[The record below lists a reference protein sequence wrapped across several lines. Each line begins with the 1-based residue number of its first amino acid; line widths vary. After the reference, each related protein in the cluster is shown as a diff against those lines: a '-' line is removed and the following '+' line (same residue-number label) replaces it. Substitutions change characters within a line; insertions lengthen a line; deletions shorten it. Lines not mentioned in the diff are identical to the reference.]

1 MNFIL
6 KCLVVVLLLS
16 FIDATYNSGIGLN
29 AVRQIEALAIVETSI
44 RDQGW
49 E

>member
-6 KCLVVVLLLS
+6 KCLAVVLLLS
-16 FIDATYNSGIGLN
+16 FIDTTYNSGIGLK
-29 AVRQIEALAIVETSI
+29 AVRQVEALAIVETSI

>member
-6 KCLVVVLLLS
+6 KCLAVVLLLS
-16 FIDATYNSGIGLN
+16 FIDTTYNSGIGLN
-29 AVRQIEALAIVETSI
+29 AVRQVEALVIVETSI